1 MDPSALAPDSPEGSN
16 DASAA
21 DDAAAPDDGGSYRDE
36 LPADLDI
43 TALVGPVMFPT
54 SRRRWIAAALYAG
67 AGALALVLWVL
78 RRNDNPVLV
87 NAGVAWAGVALLVLA
102 LWHAAAA
109 WKLNVD
115 QTDALIAATRHVGFP
130 VGHASAQLGWR
141 GLRSRPTWNVL
152 VYSNDEPP
160 STRGLVRVDGVNGN
174 VVEHFVEEN
183 PEDWSTYVT
192 NQSN

>member
-16 DASAA
+16 DASA
-21 DDAAAPDDGGSYRDE
+21 DDEAAAPDDGDSYRDE

-174 VVEHFVEEN
+174 VVEHFLEEN

>member
-16 DASAA
+16 DASA
-21 DDAAAPDDGGSYRDE
+21 DDEAAAPDDGDSYRDE

>member
-16 DASAA
+16 DASA
-21 DDAAAPDDGGSYRDE
+21 DDEAAAPDDGDSYRDE

-67 AGALALVLWVL
+67 AGTLALVLWVL

-174 VVEHFVEEN
+174 VVEHFLEEN

>member
-1 MDPSALAPDSPEGSN
+1 
-16 DASAA
+16 
-21 DDAAAPDDGGSYRDE
+21 
-36 LPADLDI
+36 
-43 TALVGPVMFPT
+43 
-54 SRRRWIAAALYAG
+54 LYAG